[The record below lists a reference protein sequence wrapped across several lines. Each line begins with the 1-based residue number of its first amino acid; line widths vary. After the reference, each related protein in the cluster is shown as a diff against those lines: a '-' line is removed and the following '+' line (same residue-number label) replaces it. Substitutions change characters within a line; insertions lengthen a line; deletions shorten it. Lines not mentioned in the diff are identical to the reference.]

1 MRARDLTK
9 GNIAYHEELNP
20 AVWNGRELRVD
31 VRYKLLEIAKRFIEY
46 LEVPNFKLEDVILR
60 GSLVNYNYTQY
71 SDFDLHIVTDFS
83 TLDCDITEAFYLAKK
98 KIWNDEHDITIR
110 GHEVELYVEDKA
122 AKNVSEG
129 TYSVLDAK
137 WLRTPKYQQPDID
150 DRAVSAKA
158 RDLMTQINRAVK
170 QGSVEDI
177 TRLQDKIRLM
187 RQAGLDAGGEFSTEN
202 LAYKIIRNK
211 KFLDKLY
218 KTKNSKVDQELSL
231 DEGVKQNTIMAALV
245 AALSGSPAQANYCNP
260 ETTQSHPNQTQNA
273 ITIMRGISNVQNF
286 ERAGM
291 HIEAVSEMA
300 KLFKNISK
308 MPNKDCVAPIVKDQL
323 PPLIDPSINERK
335 KAKKKKK
342 SSKRRYPV
350 GGYYGYYWGGYNDN
364 SDSGGDAGGGGD
376 GGGESVHEG
385 DSWPKV
391 DGGYEHS
398 GLGYKLDRAT
408 GNYPVYPLPRWNIYS
423 KYSRNEKGSSL
434 DILHYMTF
442 LQNSYQTASMDISG
456 DEIAN
461 TIAKMYNKNP
471 KQELQRLNSSQR
483 LDFNSWHDVYR
494 ILKKRHQD
502 EMIKALRLKSLDE
515 SQARL
520 DPEVEDFLDGLTPDD
535 VGVDEVG
542 DYIIH
547 YEGFTDQCQDSEE
560 YQDDPEAVFN
570 DVWGDFKRR
579 MGDKDPVNYGIVGEH
594 DYPIVYSVFR
604 R

>member
-9 GNIAYHEELNP
+9 GSIAYHDTLNP
-20 AVWNGRELRVD
+20 EVWKGRELRVD

-98 KIWNDEHDITIR
+98 KIWNDEHDITIK
-110 GHEVELYVEDKA
+110 GHEVELYVEDRD

-129 TYSVLDAK
+129 TYSVLDAD
-137 WLRTPKYQQPDID
+137 WLRTPEYREPDID

-170 QGSVEDI
+170 QGSIEDI
-177 TRLQDKIRLM
+177 TRLQDKIRSM

-231 DEGVKQNTIMAALV
+231 DEGVKQNTVMAALV

-291 HIEAVSEMA
+291 HIEAVGEAA
-300 KLFKNISK
+300 KLFKNINK
-308 MPNKDCVAPIVKDQL
+308 MPNKNCVAPIVKDQL
-323 PPLIDPSINERK
+323 PPLTDPGVNERK

-342 SSKRRYPV
+342 SSKRRYPT

-364 SDSGGDAGGGGD
+364 SSGDAGGGGD
-376 GGGESVHEG
+376 GGGGES
-385 DSWPKV
+385 
-391 DGGYEHS
+391 
-398 GLGYKLDRAT
+398 
-408 GNYPVYPLPRWNIYS
+408 
-423 KYSRNEKGSSL
+423 
-434 DILHYMTF
+434 
-442 LQNSYQTASMDISG
+442 
-456 DEIAN
+456 
-461 TIAKMYNKNP
+461 MY
-471 KQELQRLNSSQR
+471 
-483 LDFNSWHDVYR
+483 
-494 ILKKRHQD
+494 
-502 EMIKALRLKSLDE
+502 E

-520 DPEVEDFLDGLTPDD
+520 DPEVEDFLEGLTPDD
-535 VGVDEVG
+535 VGYDDVG
-542 DYIIH
+542 DYIVH

-560 YQDDPEAVFN
+560 YQKDPEAVFN

-579 MGDKDPVNYGIVGEH
+579 MGDKDPINYGIVGSEE
-594 DYPIVYSVFR
+594 YPIVYSVFR